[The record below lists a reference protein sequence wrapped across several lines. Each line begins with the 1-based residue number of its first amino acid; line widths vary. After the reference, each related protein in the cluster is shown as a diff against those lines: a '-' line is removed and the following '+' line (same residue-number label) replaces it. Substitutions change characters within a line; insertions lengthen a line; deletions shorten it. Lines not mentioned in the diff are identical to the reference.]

1 MSSAT
6 SRAAKVS
13 VASETTPL
21 LVAAENIVDPPQ
33 TYGPPEDHQPGS
45 EDIEKPLPM
54 GQILLLCYA
63 RLVDPIAFFSIFPFI
78 NKMIHEQA
86 GIPETD
92 VGFYAGLIESLF
104 SMTQMLVMIGYGRV
118 ADRIGRK
125 PVLVFSLCGVSVAS
139 AMFGLSKKVWQMIL
153 FRCLAGAFAGSVV
166 TVRAMITEN
175 STARTQAK
183 AFSFFAFASNIGI
196 FLGPLIGGSLSE
208 PTLNYPSVFG
218 HMQLFKTYPYL
229 LPTLITGCVAASGA
243 ALCALFVKE
252 TLITKTERTSSGA
265 VSPPMSTWE
274 VIKSP
279 GVAVV
284 LYLMGHTVLIALG
297 YTAVLPLFWFT
308 PVDLGGLGFTPLQI
322 SFFLGLAGLSQALW
336 LFPFPALQRR
346 YGTGG
351 VLRAGTYVWPIFMAL
366 NPVANFMLKQ
376 GWTKAFWI
384 MMPSA
389 QILGAAVSLVFTAM
403 QLALND
409 VAPAPNTLGT
419 LNAIFLTLNS
429 GIRAV
434 APGVFSSIFAVGAR
448 TQVLGGQLV
457 WVIIVGVTIG
467 FWVGVRY
474 LPAKAEGR
482 IQPSGRPA

>member
-1 MSSAT
+1 MSSA
-6 SRAAKVS
+6 RAAADVS
-13 VASETTPL
+13 VAGETTPL
-21 LVAAENIVDPPQ
+21 LAAVENPDTPLVD
-33 TYGPPEDHQPGS
+33 GLHQERRPVS
-45 EDIEKPLPM
+45 EEIDSEKPLPM
-54 GQILLLCYA
+54 GQILVLCYA

-86 GIPETD
+86 GVPETD

-104 SMTQMLVMIGYGRV
+104 SMTQMLLMIGYGRV

-125 PVLVFSLCGVSVAS
+125 PVLVFSLCGLSVAS
-139 AMFGLSKKVWQMIL
+139 ALFGLSKGIWQMIL

-166 TVRAMITEN
+166 TIRVMFTEN

-183 AFSFFAFASNIGI
+183 AFSFFSFAGNIGI

-208 PTLNYPSVFG
+208 PTVNYPSVFG
-218 HMQLFKTYPYL
+218 HIHLFETYPYL
-229 LPTLITGCVAASGA
+229 LPTLITGCVAASA
-243 ALCALFVKE
+243 AVLCALFVKE
-252 TLITKTERTSSGA
+252 TERKFSDS

-274 VIKSP
+274 VIKAP
-279 GVAVV
+279 GVATV
-284 LYLMGHTVLIALG
+284 LYLMGYVAFIVFG

-308 PVDLGGLGFTPLQI
+308 SVELGGLGFTPLQI
-322 SFFLGLAGLSQALW
+322 SLFLGLSGLSQALW

-351 VLRAGTYVWPIFMAL
+351 VLRACSYIWPIFMAL
-366 NPVANFMLKQ
+366 NPVANFMLKR
-376 GWTKAFWI
+376 GWTTAFWI
-384 MMPSA
+384 MMPSV
-389 QILGAAVSLVFTAM
+389 QLFGAAVSMVFIAI

-448 TQVLGGQLV
+448 MQVFGGQLI
-457 WVIIVGVTIG
+457 WAIIVCLTIG
-467 FWVGVRY
+467 FWVGIRY
-474 LPAKAEGR
+474 LPEKAEGKVKTSNR
-482 IQPSGRPA
+482 QA

>member
-1 MSSAT
+1 MSSAK
-6 SRAAKVS
+6 AAADVS
-13 VASETTPL
+13 VADETTPL
-21 LVAAENIVDPPQ
+21 LVAAENPDSPSVDAVH
-33 TYGPPEDHQPGS
+33 EERRPGS

-86 GIPETD
+86 GVPETD

-139 AMFGLSKKVWQMIL
+139 AMFGLSKGVWQMIL

-166 TVRAMITEN
+166 TIRAMITEN

-183 AFSFFAFASNIGI
+183 AFSFFSFAGNIGI

-208 PTLNYPSVFG
+208 PTLNFPSVFG
-218 HMQLFKTYPYL
+218 HVHLFKTYPYL
-229 LPTLITGCVAASGA
+229 LPTLITGCVAASA
-243 ALCALFVKE
+243 AVLCALFVKE
-252 TLITKTERTSSGA
+252 TLITKTDKTS
-265 VSPPMSTWE
+265 VSPPMTSWE

-284 LYLMGHTVLIALG
+284 LYLTGHMALIALG
-297 YTAVLPLFWFT
+297 YTAVVPLFWFT
-308 PVDLGGLGFTPLQI
+308 SVDLGGLGFTPLQI
-322 SFFLGLAGLSQALW
+322 SFFLGLAGLSQAIW

-351 VLRAGTYVWPIFMAL
+351 VLRACTYIWPIFMAL
-366 NPVANFMLKQ
+366 NPVANFMLKE
-376 GWTKAFWI
+376 GWTRAFWI
-384 MMPSA
+384 LMPSV
-389 QILGAAVSLVFTAM
+389 QFLGASVSLVFTAM

-409 VAPAPNTLGT
+409 VSPAPNTLGT
-419 LNAIFLTLNS
+419 LNGIFLTLNS
-429 GIRAV
+429 GLRAV
-434 APGVFSSIFAVGAR
+434 APGVFSSVFAVGAR
-448 TQVLGGQLV
+448 TQVLGGQLI
-457 WVIIVGVTIG
+457 WVIIVSLTIG

-474 LPAKAEGR
+474 LPEKAEGKIR
-482 IQPSGRPA
+482 QP

>member
-1 MSSAT
+1 MSSA
-6 SRAAKVS
+6 RAEADIS
-13 VASETTPL
+13 VAGETTPL
-21 LVAAENIVDPPQ
+21 LVAVENPDTPP
-33 TYGPPEDHQPGS
+33 GDGLHEEHRPGS
-45 EDIEKPLPM
+45 EDIEEPLPM

-78 NKMIHEQA
+78 NKMIHEEA
-86 GIPETD
+86 GVPETD

-139 AMFGLSKKVWQMIL
+139 AMFGLSKGIWQMIL

-166 TVRAMITEN
+166 TIRAMISEN

-183 AFSFFAFASNIGI
+183 AFTFFSFAGNIGI

-208 PTLNYPSVFG
+208 PTVNYPSVFE
-218 HMQLFKTYPYL
+218 HIHLFKTYPYL
-229 LPTLITGCVAASGA
+229 LPTLITGCVAASA
-243 ALCALFVKE
+243 AVLCALFVKE
-252 TLITKTERTSSGA
+252 TLITKTERKSSGSL
-265 VSPPMSTWE
+265 SPPMSTWE

-284 LYLMGHTVLIALG
+284 LYLTGHMALIALG
-297 YTAVLPLFWFT
+297 YTAVVPLFWFT
-308 PVDLGGLGFTPLQI
+308 SVDLGGLAFTPLQI
-322 SFFLGLAGLSQALW
+322 SFFLGLAGLSQAIW

-351 VLRAGTYVWPIFMAL
+351 VLRACTYIWPIFMAL
-366 NPVANFMLKQ
+366 NPVGNFMLKQ
-376 GWTKAFWI
+376 GWTTAFWI
-384 MMPSA
+384 MMPSV
-389 QILGAAVSLVFTAM
+389 QFLGASVSLVFTAM

-419 LNAIFLTLNS
+419 LNAIFLTLSS
-429 GIRAV
+429 GLRAV
-434 APGVFSSIFAVGAR
+434 APGVFSSVFAVGAR
-448 TQVLGGQLV
+448 TQVLGGQLI
-457 WVIIVGVTIG
+457 WVIIVCLTIG
-467 FWVGVRY
+467 FWAGVRY
-474 LPAKAEGR
+474 LPEKAVRR
-482 IQPSGRPA
+482 IQTSNRQA

>member
-1 MSSAT
+1 MSPA
-6 SRAAKVS
+6 RAAADVS
-13 VASETTPL
+13 VAGETTPL
-21 LVAAENIVDPPQ
+21 LAAVETPDTAPVDGLHEE
-33 TYGPPEDHQPGS
+33 YRPGS
-45 EDIEKPLPM
+45 EDIEKPLPT

-86 GIPETD
+86 GVPETD

-139 AMFGLSKKVWQMIL
+139 AMFGLSKGIWQMIL

-166 TVRAMITEN
+166 TIRAMITEN

-183 AFSFFAFASNIGI
+183 AFSFFSFAGNIGI

-208 PTLNYPSVFG
+208 PTVNYPSVFE
-218 HMQLFKTYPYL
+218 HMHLFKTYPYL
-229 LPTLITGCVAASGA
+229 LPTLITGCVAASA
-243 ALCALFVKE
+243 AVLCALFVKE
-252 TLITKTERTSSGA
+252 VDRGGFSG
-265 VSPPMSTWE
+265 SLPPPMSTWE

-284 LYLMGHTVLIALG
+284 LYLTGHMALIALG
-297 YTAVLPLFWFT
+297 YTAGLLL
-308 PVDLGGLGFTPLQI
+308 DLGGLGFTPLQI
-322 SFFLGLAGLSQALW
+322 SFFLGLAGLSQAIW
-336 LFPFPALQRR
+336 LFPFPALQLR

-351 VLRAGTYVWPIFMAL
+351 VLRACTYLWPIFMAL

-376 GWTKAFWI
+376 GWTTAFWI
-384 MMPSA
+384 MMPA
-389 QILGAAVSLVFTAM
+389 VQFLGAAVSLVFTAM

-429 GIRAV
+429 GLRAV
-434 APGVFSSIFAVGAR
+434 APGVFSSVFAVGAR
-448 TQVLGGQLV
+448 TQVLGGQLI
-457 WVIIVGVTIG
+457 WVIIVCLAVG

-474 LPAKAEGR
+474 LPENAERR
-482 IQPSGRPA
+482 IQTSTQPA

>member
-1 MSSAT
+1 MSSA
-6 SRAAKVS
+6 RAADVS

-21 LVAAENIVDPPQ
+21 LVAAENIDPPP
-33 TYGPPEDHQPGS
+33 TYGPPEEHRPDS

-86 GIPETD
+86 GVPETD

-125 PVLVFSLCGVSVAS
+125 PVLVFSLCGMSVAS

-183 AFSFFAFASNIGI
+183 AFSFFSFAGNIGI

-208 PTLNYPSVFG
+208 PTVNYPSVFG

-252 TLITKTERTSSGA
+252 TLITKTERTSSNA

-284 LYLMGHTVLIALG
+284 LYLMGHMAVIALG
-297 YTAVLPLFWFT
+297 YTA
-308 PVDLGGLGFTPLQI
+308 VDLGGLGFTPLQI

-351 VLRAGTYVWPIFMAL
+351 VLRACSYLWPIFMAL

-384 MMPSA
+384 MMPAA
-389 QILGAAVSLVFTAM
+389 QILGAAVSLVFTGM

-409 VAPAPNTLGT
+409 VAPAFNTLGT
-419 LNAIFLTLNS
+419 INAIFLTLNS

-448 TQVLGGQLV
+448 TQVLGGQLI
-457 WVIIVGVTIG
+457 WVIIVGLTIG

-482 IQPSGRPA
+482 IQGR